1 MKIMKKTL
9 LFSIIILFS
18 LIITNCGDNNK
29 EDVDNSS
36 KKASSVFQKRFGI
49 KSGVIEYIITGSQE
63 GTKTLYFDDWGMK
76 QAEYTRSV
84 LSVGGFTKSL
94 NIVNIIDGEY
104 QYMINMDQNS
114 GTKTRNPI
122 LKAIENLKNQKGFNE
137 FGEQMILSEGFNK
150 IGKEEFLGKDC
161 DIYERENTGTKTWVW
176 EWLTLKSITRS
187 GGIDINLAATRINEG
202 GSVPNSKFKIP
213 DNVVLNEV
221 DIDNIENEMREE
233 NK

>member
-1 MKIMKKTL
+1 MKKIFLFAIVIL
-9 LFSIIILFS
+9 LTVVV
-18 LIITNCGDNNK
+18 TNCGDSSK
-29 EDVDNSS
+29 EDVDASS
-36 KKASSVFQKRFGI
+36 KKTYGNFQKRFGI
-49 KSGVIEYIITGSQE
+49 KSGVIEYIISGSQE

-84 LSVGGFTKSL
+84 LSVSGFTKSL

-122 LKAIENLKNQKGFNE
+122 LKAIEDLKNQKGFNE
-137 FGEQMILSEGFNK
+137 FGEQMLLSDGFNK
-150 IGKEEFLGKDC
+150 IGTEEFLGKDC
-161 DIYERENTGTKTWVW
+161 EVYERKSTGTKTFIW
-176 EWLTLKSITRS
+176 EWISLKSETKS
-187 GGIDINLAATRINEG
+187 GGININVTATRINEG
-202 GSVPNSKFKIP
+202 GSVPASKFKIP
-213 DNVVLNEV
+213 EKVVLNEV

>member
-1 MKIMKKTL
+1 MKKTL
-9 LFSIIILFS
+9 IFSIT
-18 LIITNCGDNNK
+18 LITATTFLSCGD
-29 EDVDNSS
+29 SS
-36 KKASSVFQKRFGI
+36 KDETNTSLKGTTSEFQKRYGI

-63 GTKTLYFDDWGMK
+63 GTKTLYFDSWGMR

-94 NIVNIIDGEY
+94 NLVNIIDGEF

-122 LKAIENLKNQKGFNE
+122 LKSIEQLKDQKGFNE
-137 FGEQMILSEGFNK
+137 FGEQMLLSMGANK
-150 IGKEEFLGKDC
+150 ISSENFLGKDC
-161 DIYERENTGTKTWVW
+161 EVYEMKSTGTKIWVW
-176 EWLTLKSITRS
+176 EWLTLKSETKS
-187 GGIDINLAATRINEG
+187 GGININLTATRINEG
-202 GSVPNSKFKIP
+202 GSVSPEKFKIP
-213 DNVVLNEV
+213 EKVVLNEV